1 MSGWIPVGN
10 IIKVLAHQDPE
21 KEAVADLSRTLTFRE
36 WNERCNRFANAL
48 LDLGLKKG
56 DRVAF
61 IAHNSLEWME
71 FYGATAKAGLIAV
84 PIMFRLAPKEYQYI
98 LENSET
104 AAFLVADDFIEG
116 AESIRKQLP
125 GVSNWI
131 HVGGGATPDGYMA
144 YEALMEKGSSEEP
157 PVEVNPD
164 DVWTITY
171 TSGTTGR
178 PKGAVRTHEAYVAF
192 FLTNFIT
199 MGFSRGDRGLFVMP
213 MCHVNSIY
221 YGFTLLYCGAS
232 SLVYSVASFDPTHF
246 LKTLQDFKVS
256 FTSLVPTHY
265 IMILDLPEE
274 VKNSFDVSTVEK
286 LLCSSAPV
294 RKETKMEILEF
305 FEKSKLYE
313 AYGST
318 EAGKVTVL
326 PPEMQLIKPGSI
338 GREIPGTEL
347 IKILDEERNELPV
360 GEPGELFSRTPSCF
374 KEYWKLPEETK
385 AAFHGEWFSAGDIAY
400 KDEDGYY
407 YLVDR
412 KKNMIITGGENV
424 YPTEVE
430 KAVGEH
436 PCVKD
441 VAVVGL
447 PDDKWGER
455 VSAFIILRGGYE
467 PSEELSKEIQ
477 TFLKDKIAGFKRPKE
492 VIFISDEEMPRTATG
507 KILHRELRNRYGQ

>member
-10 IIKVLAHQDPE
+10 IIKVLASQEPD
-21 KEAVADLSRTLTFRE
+21 KEAVADLSRSLTFSE

-48 LDLGLKKG
+48 LGLGLKKG

-71 FYGATAKAGLIAV
+71 FYGATAKAGLVAV

-104 AAFLVADDFIEG
+104 AAFLVADDFISG
-116 AESIRKQLP
+116 ADSIRDKLP
-125 GVSNWI
+125 CVSKWI
-131 HVGGGATPDGYMA
+131 HVGEGKAPEGYIA
-144 YEALMEKGSSEEP
+144 YEELMENGSPEEP
-157 PVEVNPD
+157 PIEVSPD
-164 DVWTITY
+164 DIWTITY

-199 MGFSRGDRGLFVMP
+199 MGFSKRDRGLFVMP

-232 SLVYSVASFDPTHF
+232 SLVYSVASFDPAHF
-246 LKTLQDFKVS
+246 LKTLQDFKVT

-274 VKNSFDVSTVEK
+274 VKTSFDVSSVEK

-294 RKETKMEILEF
+294 RKETKMEILGF
-305 FEKSKLYE
+305 FNKSNLYE

-326 PPEMQLIKPGSI
+326 PPEMQLIKPTSI

-347 IKILDEERNELPV
+347 IKILDENRNELPV
-360 GEPGELFSRTPSCF
+360 GEAGELFSRTPSCF

-455 VSAFIILRGGYE
+455 VSAFIILRGGFE
-467 PSEELSKEIQ
+467 PTDELSKEIQ
-477 TFLKDKIAGFKRPKE
+477 AFLKDKIAGFKRPKD
-492 VIFISDEEMPRTATG
+492 VIFINDEDMPRTATG
-507 KILHRELRNRYGQ
+507 KILHRELRDRYGQ